1 MYEVTN
7 KNVLF
12 ISAPVQCTQGAVDLF
27 LLVDGSRSITPH
39 NFKFVK
45 KFLRKLTSEF
55 EVNDKEAHVGLLQF
69 SDEKSMSYEFA
80 FNEMHSNK
88 QVKRAIKRMK
98 YRAGA
103 KTNTGDALRIVNR
116 YVRELFKCNYQLHFR
131 SMQPFTANL

>member
-1 MYEVTN
+1 
-7 KNVLF
+7 
-12 ISAPVQCTQGAVDLF
+12 
-27 LLVDGSRSITPH
+27 
-39 NFKFVK
+39 
-45 KFLRKLTSEF
+45 
-55 EVNDKEAHVGLLQF
+55 
-69 SDEKSMSYEFA
+69 MSYEFA